1 MNMRP
6 FTGRCHTCGHDHDAD
21 VTTLRDVLDIT
32 DKARD
37 AEIAAL
43 RAEIHLLRILEKSLP
58 VCQKENDGLRAAATS
73 LVEQNDSLRAEVER
87 LRAENAE
94 LRQTLETDFGSHW
107 EDVHDAVHRVEHKR
121 HAEALAAERRK
132 VEALE
137 TALRFY
143 AQRKHFALSDADAWD
158 TVSGEPQN
166 YWCDDAGTATVEDGA
181 IARAALAASQ
191 KGGE

>member
-87 LRAENAE
+87 LR
-94 LRQTLETDFGSHW
+94 
-107 EDVHDAVHRVEHKR
+107 KR
-121 HAEALAAERRK
+121 HHWMINRVLACDYGDNDATGKQVGWRI
-132 VEALE
+132 VAD
-137 TALRFY
+137 LRNG
-143 AQRKHFALSDADAWD
+143 DAFMYGESTDAAID
-158 TVSGEPQN
+158 AAMRQEPK
-166 YWCDDAGTATVEDGA
+166 A
-181 IARAALAASQ
+181 
-191 KGGE
+191 